1 MLKRND
7 VFIVRVYIILSM
19 SFQGIRKIRE
29 AKRESPLLLESTD
42 LGTNSALKPVQF
54 TFELKSSSLSNDI
67 RNTRDSDK
75 MDPNSRQT
83 RKSSFGMNSSS
94 KEKDKKL
101 LVGNFLYSF
110 FLLSH
115 INLDSLKNP
124 RQVRGSG
131 QELKSD
137 RMSTSKNPTEDTERD
152 GVQKVGL
159 HSFRLDFVVGK
170 GGFGKVWKVF

>member
-75 MDPNSRQT
+75 MDPTSRQT

-101 LVGNFLYSF
+101 LVGNFL
-110 FLLSH
+110 
-115 INLDSLKNP
+115 
-124 RQVRGSG
+124 
-131 QELKSD
+131 
-137 RMSTSKNPTEDTERD
+137 
-152 GVQKVGL
+152 
-159 HSFRLDFVVGK
+159 
-170 GGFGKVWKVF
+170 